1 MSDEM
6 ELSLEEAYEQLEQVI
21 EKLEDPQL
29 PLADSFA
36 AYKAGMDL
44 VKQCN
49 AQIDR
54 IEKEVRVL
62 TTEGETDE
70 F

>member
-21 EKLEDPQL
+21 EKLEDPEL
-29 PLADSFA
+29 PLADSFT
-36 AYKAGMDL
+36 AYKAGMEL